1 MASYYYHIV
10 LELHDRS
17 DPFSIRAIESKLAP
31 ETSDYK
37 LPPAGADI
45 FAFDPRASPPSSSSP
60 CLKRPS
66 GNIPAGEA
74 ARDYLDYRFS
84 VITLESINMASRP
97 QTSNGSE
104 IPSPAR
110 PRGKSVSFA
119 DSVDSRFSSVK
130 ARYIPIVSSIANIGY
145 GVVHLYRETT
155 ETPGLLQSAVNS
167 AEESHGSA
175 AAERAGAE
183 MSPVDAT
190 KDTDPSAGV
199 EGESTVLAILAVPA
213 YMTPSDFLGFVG
225 EDAREAV
232 SHFRLIRTGDDVR
245 KYMALMKFRQLE
257 DAKAFAR
264 DYNGREF
271 NTMEPETCQVVFV
284 KSVQVQLSESDPS
297 KPRPISTS
305 YTVPGDEP
313 IPLSQSLRRNSYDN
327 DPPSPYQQ
335 QSSGS
340 IPVAS
345 AHLTTKPAPPP
356 TPSLLELPT
365 CPVCLERMDETTGLL
380 ITQCQHVFHCACLS
394 KWKDGSCPVCRYTS
408 NDKKSLPGT
417 RRPRGKL
424 KGLERGSGEDE
435 DEDEADICFSCGAVD
450 NLWVCLICGHVGCGR
465 YDEKHAYGHYEQT
478 QHCFAMDIE
487 TQRVWDYDSD
497 QYVHRLVQN
506 KSDGKLVELPSGR
519 RDGNTEE
526 LYDKLDNIG
535 MEYTY
540 LLTSQLDSQ
549 RIYFEERVLAAADK
563 AATAARRA
571 EETAEQLQKAT
582 LELEDLRTRMEDLS
596 GDVIPSL
603 EKSKTRAE
611 KKAEKAT
618 ELLRKFEKDWREEK
632 TVNDG
637 LLERVDKLNKEH
649 ESLTTENIDLK
660 EQLRDLMF
668 FLEGREKLKEMDEE
682 GIEEGEV
689 SIGDAPDSKKKR
701 KGKGKGRR

>member
-17 DPFSIRAIESKLAP
+17 DPVSVKAIESKLAP
-31 ETSDYK
+31 DIPDYT
-37 LPPAGADI
+37 LPPSGADI
-45 FAFDPRASPPSSSSP
+45 FAFDPVTSPPSASSA
-60 CLKRPS
+60 CLDDPS
-66 GNIPAGEA
+66 GRPFPAGTA

-84 VITLESINMASRP
+84 VITIESINMASRP

-104 IPSPAR
+104 MSSPGR
-110 PRGKSVSFA
+110 VRGKSVSFA

-130 ARYIPIVSSIANIGY
+130 ARYIPIISSTANIGY
-145 GVVHLYRETT
+145 GVVHLYRETA
-155 ETPGLLQSAVNS
+155 ETPGLLATGVGSI
-167 AEESHGSA
+167 EESHRDG
-175 AAERAGAE
+175 AAEPAGPDT
-183 MSPVDAT
+183 PVDT
-190 KDTDPSAGV
+190 TRDVDPSAGSNH
-199 EGESTVLAILAVPA
+199 ESTVLAILAVPA

-225 EDAREAV
+225 DDAREAV

-245 KYMALMKFRQLE
+245 KYMALMKFRQ
-257 DAKAFAR
+257 
-264 DYNGREF
+264 
-271 NTMEPETCQVVFV
+271 PETCQVVFV
-284 KSVQVQLSESDPS
+284 KSVQVQVSESDPS

-305 YTVPGDEP
+305 SYTASGDEP
-313 IPLSQSLRRNSYDN
+313 VALSQSLRRNSYDN

-335 QSSGS
+335 TSVS
-340 IPVAS
+340 IPGAS

-365 CPVCLERMDETTGLL
+365 CPVCLERMDEITGLL

-408 NDKKSLPGT
+408 NDTKSLPGT

-424 KGLERGSGEDE
+424 KGVETGGDEDD

-465 YDEKHAYGHYEQT
+465 YDEKHAYGHYERT

-563 AATAARRA
+563 AATASRRA
-571 EETAEQLQKAT
+571 DEAAEQLQKAT
-582 LELEDLRTRMEDLS
+582 LELESLKNKMEDLS
-596 GDVIPSL
+596 DDLIPSL

-637 LLERVDKLNKEH
+637 LLERVDKLNKERDD
-649 ESLTTENIDLK
+649 LTRENADLK

-668 FLEGREKLKEMDEE
+668 FVEGREKLKEMDEE
-682 GIEEGEV
+682 GIEDGEV
-689 SIGDAPDSKKKR
+689 TIADAPDGKKKR
-701 KGKGKGRR
+701 KGKRKGKQ